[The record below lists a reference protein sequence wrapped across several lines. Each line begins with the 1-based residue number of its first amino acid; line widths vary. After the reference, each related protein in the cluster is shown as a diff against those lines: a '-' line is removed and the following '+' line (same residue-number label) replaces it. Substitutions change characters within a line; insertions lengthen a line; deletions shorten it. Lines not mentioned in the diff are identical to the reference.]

1 MRMKRLPTFRGYTV
15 DRRLGEF
22 RKFEYSE
29 AAEFVPFESPKGQ
42 RLLRA
47 MRRERAHQRR

>member
-1 MRMKRLPTFRGYTV
+1 MKALPIFRGYTV
-15 DRRLGEF
+15 DRSLSEF
-22 RKFEYSE
+22 RKVIAGET
-29 AAEFVPFESPKGQ
+29 AEFVPFESPKGQ